1 MSEIG
6 TFVRRHMGGVAMRR
20 TFTCRHCGKPITA
33 RMGIGRTTV
42 WVHIP
47 ARGGAYYQRCEGT
60 TTAEPEPEGD

>member
-1 MSEIG
+1 M
-6 TFVRRHMGGVAMRR
+6 RH

-33 RMGIGRTTV
+33 RMGVGRTTV

-60 TTAEPEPEGD
+60 TTAEPKEG